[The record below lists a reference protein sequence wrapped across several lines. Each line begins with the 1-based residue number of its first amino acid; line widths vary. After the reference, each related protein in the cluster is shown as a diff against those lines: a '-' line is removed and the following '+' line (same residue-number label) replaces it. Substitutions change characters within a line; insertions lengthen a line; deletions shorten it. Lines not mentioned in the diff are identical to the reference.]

1 MKFRFIDQIQ
11 NLIKKSLVVEVLNL
25 TDEEQKELVSMLF
38 PYIINDTESS
48 YSNLKLDASNILGG
62 NFFEKLNQIKVFVR
76 NSLYDQLEKEGWL
89 RIHASAIK
97 SDAVTL
103 FVGDSKVGKSS
114 SAFLTSSLTKASF
127 VANDDIYLHPTVPV
141 AIGYPAGFGVPKYVG
156 NILGIEKNCHIF
168 SENSYWYTNEDML
181 NMNYKIE
188 YGGEIKRI
196 VFPNFTKKAET
207 ITSVEKL
214 DYEKFRQKIFDCSK
228 VSGFDKSLYQYLSKI
243 PGYSITTAGVCT
255 EYCKALRSL
264 NDKTFTHQQ
273 NIYKNLGINYYF
285 GFNDDL
291 AHRFQEVKK
300 SGFEYISINADTYS
314 EENYNGLENII
325 IEALKAGL
333 KIAYVHAPYC
343 KEYSIRYFFENGPQT
358 EQIMNFHKYAVGLCE
373 KYKIPVYV
381 MHANRKND
389 SPPLGNVCLKNFSEL
404 NDISKQNNVK
414 LAIENITSLQVL
426 KFLLSNIQDENFG
439 LCYDSGHDNLYTK
452 NPAMLDFAKGRV
464 FTVHLHDNFG
474 DKDSHNAIGDG
485 NINWSLIF
493 NKLQS
498 AHYRGPWMLEVKN
511 PEKFV
516 SEQEFLSENFKRL
529 KNTLEKTGV
538 LSDEQNK
545 NL

>member
-11 NLIKKSLVVEVLNL
+11 SFLKKKLVVEVLNL
-25 TDEEQKELVSMLF
+25 TETEQKELVSTLS
-38 PYIINDTESS
+38 PYIINDPQSPNP
-48 YSNLKLDASNILGG
+48 NLRLDASNILSD
-62 NFFEKLNQIKVFVR
+62 NFFVKLNQIKAFVR

-103 FVGDSKVGKSS
+103 FIGDTKVGKSS
-114 SAFLTSSLTKASF
+114 SAFLTTSLTNASF
-127 VANDDIYLHPTVPV
+127 VSNDDIYLHPIVPI

-156 NILGIEKNCHIF
+156 NLLGIEKNCHIF
-168 SENSYWYTNEDML
+168 SENSYWFTNEDIL

-188 YGGEIKRI
+188 YGGLIKRI

-207 ITSVEKL
+207 ITSLEKL
-214 DYEKFRQKIFDCSK
+214 GYEKIRQKVFDCSK
-228 VSGFDKSLYQYLSKI
+228 VTGFDKSLYQYLSKV
-243 PGYSITTAGVCT
+243 PSYSITTAGVCSD
-255 EYCKALRSL
+255 YCKALRSIT
-264 NDKTFTHQQ
+264 DKTFMCQQ
-273 NIYKNLGINYYF
+273 KRYKNLGINYYF

-300 SGFEYISINADTYS
+300 NGFEYISINADTYS

-343 KEYSIRYFFENGPQT
+343 KEYSIRYFFENNPQT
-358 EQIMNFHKYAVGLCE
+358 EKIMKFHKYAIELCG

-389 SPPLGNVCLKNFSEL
+389 TPPLGDICLKNFSKL

-439 LCYDSGHDNLYTK
+439 LCYDSGHDHLYTK
-452 NPAMLDFAKGRV
+452 NPCMLDLAKDRIFA
-464 FTVHLHDNFG
+464 VHLHDNYG

-498 AHYRGPWMLEVKN
+498 AHYKGPWMLEVKN

-516 SEQEFLSENFKRL
+516 SMQEFLSENFTRL
-529 KNTLEKTGV
+529 KNALEKAEV
-538 LSDEQNK
+538 LFDEQNK